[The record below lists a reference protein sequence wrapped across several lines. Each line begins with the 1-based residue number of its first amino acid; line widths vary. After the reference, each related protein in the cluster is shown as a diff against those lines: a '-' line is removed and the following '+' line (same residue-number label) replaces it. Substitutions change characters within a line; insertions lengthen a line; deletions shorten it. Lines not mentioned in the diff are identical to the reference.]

1 MGVHNLWA
9 LLLPISRR
17 VSIETLTNKVL
28 AVDASIWLVQFVKA
42 MRDSEGNMNRN
53 AHLLGT
59 LRRIL
64 KLLFHHI
71 QPIFVFDGS
80 TPAIKLQELRARRDR
95 REKQDVS
102 VKRTAKRLLV
112 AKLKEGRLL
121 EEEKRRS
128 SANAN
133 NNDKGAFASGFVDG
147 DDGDDGGEVDGEK
160 EETSK
165 ITENITEKKDK
176 PSVLNVDDDMEDVFD
191 NDSNSDEEVNWE
203 DSDTEPPPQW
213 DTQIPTSSLDMS
225 VLPSLPPSLRS
236 DVISKAKAA
245 ARVRSRKEYMPVA
258 ADPGMYSEV
267 QLRNFLRSSRF
278 NKSVEKLAKEEVN
291 ELEGSKIE
299 GSIVASDASKR
310 IVVKNLQPGIEW
322 GENGSSGSDTD
333 DEEPE
338 EEKLQKEE
346 EEKDDEA
353 ILEDWARTTA
363 EKASEFS
370 VDDCGVLNDDYYTG
384 STFDDKDKEGE
395 DKSDDGQDAL
405 ARVLKKTRQESSVLS
420 VASSEDSVDESPSVE
435 ELRQNVLPSSPPSS
449 LDESSGSDDNISW
462 EIDSS
467 LPQPSSPPYI
477 SSVPPSHDNH
487 ISAPQA
493 TAFAEAAADAGR
505 LTSWAGRAV
514 KRAIKQHID
523 EVTGG
528 RRKEE
533 VEVEEEVEEDI
544 MRAIEISKAEE
555 REVEKAIELSREG
568 GGEEDRE
575 VEKAIELS
583 REEREVERA
592 IEISRKELD
601 DKDDDDDDEIEV
613 IQPLPPPPTA
623 TSAAATTTTT
633 AAAAAATTTTTTSSV
648 TTTTTTTTNSTSTKI
663 KPRKSANPKNASTTD
678 TTSEDRLRQEELV
691 RLAAERGALQ
701 SQLNRHQRDTDNVT
715 DEMRDEVIELLQ
727 LFGLPYVIAP
737 AEAESQCVELER
749 NGLVDGIITEDS
761 DVFVFGGQAVY
772 RNIFD
777 ERKYVE
783 VYFGS
788 DAKNELGLERH
799 HFVALAMLL
808 GGDYTQGVRG
818 VGIVNGMEILSAF
831 PVDEDPTEGL
841 KKFKTWLDGFDP
853 LDMLKGTD
861 VSDMMTEERRFHQK
875 HKSARNRWDAPPNF
889 PAKEAVHAYMRPVV
903 DTSARPFQWGYP
915 DVNAI
920 EILCANKLGWTLEEC
935 DRQLKPVIEK
945 MNETSRQTRMENF
958 FTTYEDRDLGGVVK
972 SKRLRS
978 VLKRKVGAVAGVC
991 GDDEENGGEDGGED
1005 GGRKKKRKET
1015 KTKKPRAKTAYTLF
1029 GMSERKKVAREF
1041 PDLKF
1046 GEITKEVAKR
1056 WKAMHDRRVWVEMA
1070 RKEKEKLQGGNE
1082 GEVEDVVEVPVDGKG
1097 GDEDEDGE
1105 SDGYFS
1111 VADDDDDGDGDDDN
1125 NNDNE

>member
-601 DKDDDDDDEIEV
+601 DKDDDDDDEIE
-613 IQPLPPPPTA
+613 
-623 TSAAATTTTT
+623 
-633 AAAAAATTTTTTSSV
+633 
-648 TTTTTTTTNSTSTKI
+648 
-663 KPRKSANPKNASTTD
+663 
-678 TTSEDRLRQEELV
+678 EELV

>member
-449 LDESSGSDDNISW
+449 VDESSGSDDNISW
-462 EIDSS
+462 EIDS
-467 LPQPSSPPYI
+467 LIPQPSSPTVI
-477 SSVPPSHDNH
+477 SDVTPSNVNH

-601 DKDDDDDDEIEV
+601 DKDDDDDDEIE
-613 IQPLPPPPTA
+613 
-623 TSAAATTTTT
+623 
-633 AAAAAATTTTTTSSV
+633 
-648 TTTTTTTTNSTSTKI
+648 
-663 KPRKSANPKNASTTD
+663 
-678 TTSEDRLRQEELV
+678 EELV

-783 VYFGS
+783 VYLGS
-788 DAKNELGLERH
+788 DAKNELGLERN

-861 VSDMMTEERRFHQK
+861 VSNMMTEERRFHQK

-991 GDDEENGGEDGGED
+991 RDDEENGGEDGGED

-1056 WKAMHDRRVWVEMA
+1056 WKAMHDRSVWVEMA
-1070 RKEKEKLQGGNE
+1070 RKEKEKWQGGND
-1082 GEVEDVVEVPVDGKG
+1082 GEVEDVVEVPIDGKG

-1111 VADDDDDGDGDDDN
+1111 VADDDDDDDEDDCDDGDGDDDN